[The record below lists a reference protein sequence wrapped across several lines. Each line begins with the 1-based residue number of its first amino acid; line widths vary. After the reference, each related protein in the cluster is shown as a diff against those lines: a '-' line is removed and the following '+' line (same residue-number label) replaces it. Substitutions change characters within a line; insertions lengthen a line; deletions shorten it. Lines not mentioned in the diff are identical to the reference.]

1 MLLTIRQVKKSKKII
16 FILLLSPSFYWSI
29 NFYLGKMGVNPVDA
43 LIRDFGEFSLI
54 LIIVTL
60 SITPISKI
68 KSLKNFQILRR
79 MFGLFS
85 FFYVCLHLTSYVFLD
100 HFFNW
105 EFILKDIYKRPF
117 ITFGFLSFILLIP
130 LAITSNN
137 KSVRKLKYKVWKN
150 IHRIIYPVSILGG
163 FHYFLLTKS
172 DKTEPLIYLMI
183 IFFLLIFR
191 IVYFFSKKL
200 SSPK

>member
-1 MLLTIRQVKKSKKII
+1 MILTTSHVKKIKKITFI
-16 FILLLSPSFYWSI
+16 FILFPSFYWSI
-29 NFYLGKMGVNPVDA
+29 NFYLGNMGVNPVDA
-43 LIRDFGEFSLI
+43 IIREFGEFSLI

-79 MFGLFS
+79 MLGLFS
-85 FFYVCLHLTSYVFLD
+85 FYYVCLHLISYVFLD

-105 EFILKDIYKRPF
+105 EYILKDIYKRPF
-117 ITFGFLSFILLIP
+117 ITLGFLSFVLLIP

-137 KSVRKLKYKVWKN
+137 KAVRKLKYKVWKN

-172 DKTEPLIYLMI
+172 DKTEPLIYLII

>member
-1 MLLTIRQVKKSKKII
+1 ML
-16 FILLLSPSFYWSI
+16 
-29 NFYLGKMGVNPVDA
+29 
-43 LIRDFGEFSLI
+43 
-54 LIIVTL
+54 
-60 SITPISKI
+60 
-68 KSLKNFQILRR
+68 
-79 MFGLFS
+79 GLFS
-85 FFYVCLHLTSYVFLD
+85 FYYVCLHLISYVFLD

-105 EFILKDIYKRPF
+105 EYILKDIYKRPF
-117 ITFGFLSFILLIP
+117 ITLGFLSFVLLIP

-137 KSVRKLKYKVWKN
+137 KAVRKLKYKVWKN

-172 DKTEPLIYLMI
+172 DKTEPLIYLII